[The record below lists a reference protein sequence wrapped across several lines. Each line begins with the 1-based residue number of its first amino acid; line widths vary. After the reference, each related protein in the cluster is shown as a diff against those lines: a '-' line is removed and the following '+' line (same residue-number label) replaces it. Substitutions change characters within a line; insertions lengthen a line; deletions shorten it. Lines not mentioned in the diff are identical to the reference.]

1 MSRYTIKLSEMGTVA
16 EVQAKLF
23 DDFDYEIY
31 DESHRDT
38 LEQRFIRNYYFYEIG
53 QATVQEFIFYLQDY
67 FISNMPYYN
76 HLYQAAEKLKPYE
89 NSGYIV
95 TKERNLES
103 LLTNNTDFNLTLD
116 ENNNVIIKDVKD
128 SKTRKDIDL
137 KDVIN
142 GKVANIIDMLEKE
155 NKVSNKDE
163 TGTDSVVD
171 RLSNTKDSTKNIDL
185 FKNEQGKESNTKD
198 SNGNV
203 LEKGDNTKDKNE
215 TDINKLDTKNTRD
228 LKDVIDGTVKETQTT
243 DENGNVITSDNGTS
257 TTMTGVGTQNIKT
270 NKYDLP
276 DSNQTSGGFL
286 TGVENTENGKRDD
299 SESINTTADNNQ
311 TTKNNSKNVN
321 DNISKQQQ
329 SQTGTES
336 QTGTVTNTK
345 TGKDKDL
352 FNKTTTNTSKDV
364 LSKDSTVSENTT
376 GTDTLKETTVGD
388 KETTNTKDLNTKQTV
403 DNSVDKKGTNTTDEN
418 KTVLKTGNELGSLID
433 NFNSENDSTKKQNIL
448 KEIVNVL
455 DRNDTEK
462 SVTKISGLNSN
473 MADDF
478 VKYKNAL
485 LDVDKLVIQ
494 NARNLF
500 MLVY

>member
-1 MSRYTIKLSEMGTVA
+1 MSRYTIKLSEMGTVD
-16 EVQAKLF
+16 EVQSKLF
-23 DDFDYEIY
+23 DGFDYEIY

-38 LEQRFIRNYYFYEIG
+38 LEKRFIRNYYFYEIG

-76 HLYQAAEKLKPYE
+76 HLYKAAEKLKPYE

-128 SKTRKDIDL
+128 SKTRKDIDFT
-137 KDVIN
+137 DVIN
-142 GKVANIIDMLEKE
+142 GKVSNIIDMLEKE
-155 NKVSNKDE
+155 NKVINKDE

-171 RLSNTKDSTKNIDL
+171 NLSNTKDSTKNIDL
-185 FKNEQGKESNTKD
+185 FKNEKGKESNTKD
-198 SNGNV
+198 SNGNI
-203 LEKGDNTKDKNE
+203 LEQGDNTNDKNE
-215 TDINKLDTKNTRD
+215 TDINKLDTRNTRD
-228 LKDVIDGTVKETQTT
+228 LQDVINGTVKETKTIS
-243 DENGNVITSDNGTS
+243 ENGNVVTSDTGTS
-257 TTMTGVGTQNIKT
+257 TTNTSVGTQNIQT

-276 DSNQTSGGFL
+276 DSTQTTGGFL

-299 SESINTTADNNQ
+299 SESINTTAENTQ
-311 TTKNNSKNVN
+311 TTTNNSQNVN

-336 QTGTVTNTK
+336 QTGTITNTK
-345 TGKDKDL
+345 TGKNKDL

-364 LSKDSTVSENTT
+364 LSKDSTVSENTK
-376 GTDTLKETTVGD
+376 GTDTLQETTVVN
-388 KETTNTKDLNTKQTV
+388 KETTNTKDLNTTQTV
-403 DNSVDKKGTNTTDEN
+403 DNSVDKKGKNTTDEN

-433 NFNSENDSTKKQNIL
+433 KFNSENDSNKKQKIL
-448 KEIVNVL
+448 KEIINVL
-455 DRNDTEK
+455 DRNDNEK

-494 NARNLF
+494 NAKNLF

>member
-1 MSRYTIKLSEMGTVA
+1 MSRYTIKLSEMGTVD
-16 EVQAKLF
+16 EVQSKLF
-23 DDFDYEIY
+23 DGFDYEIY

-38 LEQRFIRNYYFYEIG
+38 LEKRFIRNYYFYEIG

-128 SKTRKDIDL
+128 SQTRKDIDFT
-137 KDVIN
+137 DVIN
-142 GKVANIIDMLEKE
+142 GKVANIIDILEKE
-155 NKVSNKDE
+155 NKVMNKDE

-171 RLSNTKDSTKNIDL
+171 NSSNTKDSTKNIDL
-185 FKNEQGKESNTKD
+185 FKNEKGKESNTKD
-198 SNGNV
+198 SNGNI
-203 LEKGDNTKDKNE
+203 LEQGDNTNDKNE
-215 TDINKLDTKNTRD
+215 TDINKLDTRNTRD
-228 LKDVIDGTVKETQTT
+228 LQDVINGTVKETKTIS
-243 DENGNVITSDNGTS
+243 ENGNVVTSDKGTS
-257 TTMTGVGTQNIKT
+257 TTNTSVGTQNIQT

-276 DSNQTSGGFL
+276 DSTQTTGGFL

-299 SESINTTADNNQ
+299 LESLNTTAENTQ
-311 TTKNNSKNVN
+311 TTTNNSQNVN

-336 QTGTVTNTK
+336 QTGTITNTK
-345 TGKDKDL
+345 TGTNKDL

-364 LSKDSTVSENTT
+364 LSKDSTVSENTK
-376 GTDTLKETTVGD
+376 GTDTLQETTVVN
-388 KETTNTKDLNTKQTV
+388 KETTNTKDLNTTQTV

-418 KTVLKTGNELGSLID
+418 KTVLKTGNELGTLID
-433 NFNSENDSTKKQNIL
+433 KFNSENDSNKKQKIL
-448 KEIVNVL
+448 KEIINVL
-455 DRNDTEK
+455 DRNDNEK

-494 NARNLF
+494 NAKHLF